1 MKNKPK
7 LCKKQFFTKVRALL
21 ILSIKENSWTDV
33 EIRLVGIS
41 IPESK
46 TSPILEKMN
55 KVLRN
60 FLFCIKIVK
69 WVFVKYFTNFKIR
82 GKAKTRQQ
90 VAVITIFLNFEKW
103 DNNTKPNTPIKI
115 ATKQKYKT
123 FIGFFIL

>member
-1 MKNKPK
+1 M
-7 LCKKQFFTKVRALL
+7 
-21 ILSIKENSWTDV
+21 LSINENSWTDV

-55 KVLRN
+55 NELRN
-60 FLFCIKIVK
+60 FLFSVK
-69 WVFVKYFTNFKIR
+69 LFKCLFVNHFINFKIR
-82 GKAKTRQQ
+82 GKTKTRQQ
-90 VAVITIFLNFEKW
+90 IAVITIFLNFEKW
-103 DNNTKPNTPIKI
+103 DNNTKPNTPTKI